1 MEKLKLQAEMEKMKQ
16 QNELERLRLETKNQA
31 DMQALKQKNQEDKAR
46 LEAEQKKQEAEK
58 QAAEQKKLEAERQAA
73 DQKAKQPID
82 KKTIEDYLQLDPRS
96 VGKFGKKITDDHME
110 LYNLLKPI
118 DLAKLEYY
126 YSWASHNEDNIK
138 YDGATFENLAQ
149 R

>member
-1 MEKLKLQAEMEKMKQ
+1 
-16 QNELERLRLETKNQA
+16 
-31 DMQALKQKNQEDKAR
+31 MQALNQKNEARLEEQKKLETERKTAEQKAKQAR
-46 LEAEQKKQEAEK
+46 LEAEQKKLEAEK

-82 KKTIEDYLQLDPRS
+82 KKTIEEYLQLDPRS

-126 YSWASHNEDNIK
+126 YRRASHNEDNIK